1 MLIGMD
7 YRVALGVI
15 ATVMALVSYVPYIRD
30 MVSGRTKPHAFTWLV
45 WATLTAI
52 AFAGQ
57 TADNAGPGSW
67 VTGFT
72 ALVSFGIFA
81 VALRHGEK
89 EIVPLDWISLAAAGL
104 GLVLWALTDQP
115 LLAVVLITVIDA
127 LGFVPTFRKSYS
139 RPFEETAVTY
149 AISGLKFVVAI
160 LALENLSLVT
170 WLYPASLV
178 LMNGLFVGMVLTRRR
193 QLSAPKT
200 A

>member
-1 MLIGMD
+1 M
-7 YRVALGVI
+7 
-15 ATVMALVSYVPYIRD
+15 
-30 MVSGRTKPHAFTWLV
+30 
-45 WATLTAI
+45 
-52 AFAGQ
+52 
-57 TADNAGPGSW
+57 
-67 VTGFT
+67 
-72 ALVSFGIFA
+72 
-81 VALRHGEK
+81 
-89 EIVPLDWISLAAAGL
+89 
-104 GLVLWALTDQP
+104 
-115 LLAVVLITVIDA
+115 LITVIDA